1 MNAKLKWLTTFTKDS
16 LKFLAA
22 PEHNRVR
29 FTGYYP
35 ETKEYFQDYY
45 FTSFFDF
52 KQKPDLS
59 SVFPT
64 IEFFSVWNNV
74 RSKAEKSKAKI
85 KVFFTGEC
93 VHSEVFKE
101 FNDFEDHFLNIID
114 LALGFD
120 YINNKKYIRYPLW
133 VLYLFDQPEFSKDK
147 IKQRIDCINENFAN
161 LVLSRLKTKDCSII
175 ARHDK
180 NGIRS
185 SICNCAEKA
194 GLKIF
199 AAGTWN
205 HNDDSLWNEFAN
217 DKQKYLEQFRYAVCP
232 ENYDYEGYVTEKLF
246 QSFLSGCIP
255 IYCGSNNAPEPQVVN
270 PNAVLF
276 YDKDKPEELSQKL
289 KDLQDNPKKIEEIAR
304 QKPLKDSA
312 VDFIYDLNKKTK
324 DLCTEIANS
333 KGIL

>member
-1 MNAKLKWLTTFTKDS
+1 MNAKLKRLTTITKDTF
-16 LKFLAA
+16 KFLAA
-22 PEHNRVR
+22 PNCNRVR

-52 KQKPDLS
+52 KQKPQVS
-59 SVFPT
+59 SISPA
-64 IEFFSVWNNV
+64 IEFFSVWNSV
-74 RSKAEKSKAKI
+74 RRKAEKSKAKI

-101 FNDFEDHFLNIID
+101 FNEFEDHFLNIVD
-114 LALGFD
+114 LSLGFD
-120 YINNKKYIRYPLW
+120 YIDNKKYIRYPLW

-147 IKQRIDCINENFAN
+147 IKERIDFINGNFTTLA
-161 LVLSRLKTKDCSII
+161 LSSLKNKDCSII

-180 NGIRS
+180 NGIRT

-194 GLKIF
+194 GLKIY

-217 DKQKYLEQFRYAVCP
+217 DKQKYLEQFKFAICP

-270 PNAVLF
+270 PEAVLF
-276 YDKDKPEELSQKL
+276 YDKNNPEKLTQELLAVQN
-289 KDLQDNPKKIEEIAR
+289 NPKKLEEIAR

-324 DLCTEIANS
+324 ELCLEIANS
-333 KGIL
+333 KGL

>member
-1 MNAKLKWLTTFTKDS
+1 MNAKLKRLTTITKDTF
-16 LKFLAA
+16 KFLAA
-22 PEHNRVR
+22 PNCNRVR

-35 ETKEYFQDYY
+35 ESREYFQDYY
-45 FTSFFDF
+45 FTPFFDF
-52 KQKPDLS
+52 KQKPELS
-59 SVFPT
+59 SISPT

-74 RSKAEKSKAKI
+74 RHKAEKSKAKI

-101 FNDFEDHFLNIID
+101 FNEFEDHFLNIVD
-114 LALGFD
+114 LSLGFD
-120 YINNKKYIRYPLW
+120 YIDNKKYIRYPLW

-147 IKQRIDCINENFAN
+147 IKERLDNINENFSK
-161 LVLSRLKTKDCSII
+161 LVLSNLKTKDCSII

-185 SICNCAEKA
+185 SICTCAEKA
-194 GLKIF
+194 GLKIY

-205 HNDDSLWNEFAN
+205 HNDDSLWNDFAN
-217 DKQKYLEQFRYAVCP
+217 NKQKYLEQFKFAVCP

-255 IYCGSNNAPEPQVVN
+255 IYCGSNNNPEPQVVN

-276 YDKDKPEELSQKL
+276 YDNNSPEKLTLELQAIQR
-289 KDLQDNPKKIEEIAR
+289 DPKKLEEIAM
-304 QKPLKDSA
+304 QKPLKESA

-324 DLCTEIANS
+324 DLCLEIASS
-333 KGIL
+333 KGL

>member
-1 MNAKLKWLTTFTKDS
+1 MNAKLKRLTTITKDTF
-16 LKFLAA
+16 KFLAA
-22 PEHNRVR
+22 PNCSRVR

-35 ETKEYFQDYY
+35 ESREYFQDYY
-45 FTSFFDF
+45 FTPFFDF
-52 KQKPDLS
+52 KQKPELS
-59 SVFPT
+59 SVSPT

-74 RSKAEKSKAKI
+74 RRKAEKSKAKI

-101 FNDFEDHFLNIID
+101 FNEFEDHFLNIVD
-114 LALGFD
+114 LSLGFD
-120 YINNKKYIRYPLW
+120 YIDNKKYIRYPLW

-147 IKQRIDCINENFAN
+147 IKERLDNINENFSK
-161 LVLSRLKTKDCSII
+161 LVLSNLKTKDCSII

-185 SICNCAEKA
+185 SICTCAEKA
-194 GLKIF
+194 GLKIY

-205 HNDDSLWNEFAN
+205 HNDDSLWNDFAN
-217 DKQKYLEQFRYAVCP
+217 NKQKYLEQFKFAVCP

-255 IYCGSNNAPEPQVVN
+255 IYCGSNNNPEPQVVN

-276 YDKDKPEELSQKL
+276 YDNNSPEKLTQELQAIQR
-289 KDLQDNPKKIEEIAR
+289 DPKKLEEIAM
-304 QKPLKDSA
+304 QKPLKESA

-324 DLCTEIANS
+324 DLCLEIASS
-333 KGIL
+333 KGL